1 MAYTGGPLDPN
12 FVNQFAST
20 LHLLT
25 ETKGGKF
32 AGKSLEDSIESE
44 YKFYDTLS
52 SVTASEVTS
61 ASVSGAANTSP
72 IASIAHARRRVSA
85 NSYDVGLMID
95 SQDKLRALVD
105 PSAEYVQRMVSAL
118 NRKRD
123 IEFIKGT
130 LGAAAAGKAGA
141 DTPVELGA
149 SQIIAN
155 NNEGLTVAKLREARA
170 KLEIAGIDLDDPMN
184 ELYIAVT
191 PKQISDLLA
200 EENVISSDYNNIQAL
215 VSGKV
220 NNFLGFN
227 FCVSN
232 LLPKVDDSGVVL
244 SYTNDVPDAGTVAD
258 ATADGD
264 IRANIVWC
272 KSGVRSVVGQDIKTE
287 IEKRADMRFN
297 WYAYASARFGAV
309 RMEEAK
315 VVRLDC
321 DESVDA

>member
-32 AGKSLEDSIESE
+32 AGKSMEDTIDGE
-44 YKFYDTLS
+44 YKFYDTLA
-52 SVTASEVTS
+52 SVTASEVTT
-61 ASVSGAANTSP
+61 ASVSGTSNTSP
-72 IASIAHARRRVSA
+72 IASIAHDRRRVSA
-85 NSYDVGLMID
+85 SSYDVGLMID
-95 SQDKLRALVD
+95 SQDKLRSLID

-123 IEFIKGT
+123 IEFISGI
-130 LGAAAAGKAGA
+130 LGNASVGKAGT
-141 DTPVELGA
+141 DTPVALGA
-149 SQIIAN
+149 GQVIAN

-184 ELYIAVT
+184 ALYIAVT
-191 PKQISDLLA
+191 PKQIADLLA

-227 FCVSN
+227 FCISN

-244 SYTNDVPDAGTVAD
+244 SWTNDAPDAGTVSD

-264 IRANIVWC
+264 VRANIVWC
-272 KSGVRSVVGQDIKTE
+272 KSGIRTVTGSDIKTE
-287 IEKRADMRFN
+287 VEKRADMRFN

-315 VVRLDC
+315 VVRVDC
-321 DESVDA
+321 DETVDA